1 MDGLVEFSMHSGAG
15 CLDRRHVKSYEAGIW
30 EVRGVR
36 AGEPRQAVV
45 EERQA
50 GTHHEDSLRCD
61 REGKVGSRAK
71 RTDVLWCQVNTV
83 VTGKWIQTSLFP
95 LQYQISLWEEGYL
108 LPSFERPILG

>member
-1 MDGLVEFSMHSGAG
+1 MWEEQPSMDGLVEFSMHSGAG

-61 REGKVGSRAK
+61 REGFIWGGGTGRVLKSRC
-71 RTDVLWCQVNTV
+71 RLERE
-83 VTGKWIQTSLFP
+83 WIYPPTQS
-95 LQYQISLWEEGYL
+95 Y
-108 LPSFERPILG
+108 